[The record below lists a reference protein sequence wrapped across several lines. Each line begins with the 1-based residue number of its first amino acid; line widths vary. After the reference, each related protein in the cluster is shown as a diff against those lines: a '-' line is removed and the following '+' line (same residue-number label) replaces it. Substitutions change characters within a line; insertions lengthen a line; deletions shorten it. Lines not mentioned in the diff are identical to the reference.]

1 MSKMTKFL
9 KQKTTLQLMQ
19 RTKEGEPVLNEYGE
33 PLYQSRITVIK
44 CRKEISTQDVITTVG
59 AAKKSATIFYLDN
72 TNSIAIGDKLE
83 GKPILT
89 VQEYIN
95 SQGLCEGYEVMV

>member
-9 KQKTTLQLMQ
+9 KQKATLQLMQ

-33 PLYQSRITVIK
+33 PLYQSRITTIK
-44 CRKEISTQDVITTVG
+44 CRKEISTQDVITAVG

-72 TNSIAIGDKLE
+72 TNFVTIGDKLE

-95 SQGLCEGYEVMV
+95 AQGQCEGYEVTV

>member
-19 RTKEGEPVLNEYGE
+19 RTKDGEPVLNEYGE
-33 PLYQSRITVIK
+33 PLYQSRITTIK
-44 CRKEISTQDVITTVG
+44 CRKEVSTQDVITTVG
-59 AAKKSATIFYLDN
+59 SAKKSATVFYLDN
-72 TNSIAIGDKLE
+72 TDSVSIGDKLE